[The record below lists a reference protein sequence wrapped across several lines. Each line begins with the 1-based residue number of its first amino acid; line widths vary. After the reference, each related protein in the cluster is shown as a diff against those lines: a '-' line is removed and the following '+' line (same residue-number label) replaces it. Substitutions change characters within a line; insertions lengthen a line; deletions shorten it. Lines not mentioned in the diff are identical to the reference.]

1 MAPTIWI
8 IKLHANHVLKVK
20 FVQSVR
26 FHGISVLKINT
37 FLLLVRKRRLEFQQV
52 GSLIVP
58 KVTWL
63 DHVLQELT
71 LRMDTRVT
79 LDVYL
84 VQRAMLVLSVQTTQ
98 SAVMKVMKLL
108 RSVVVSALLV
118 LITSG
123 WVEGFAITKY
133 KIILRCIQFSILSSA
148 DGTM

>member
-58 KVTWL
+58 KVT
-63 DHVLQELT
+63 
-71 LRMDTRVT
+71 
-79 LDVYL
+79 
-84 VQRAMLVLSVQTTQ
+84 
-98 SAVMKVMKLL
+98 
-108 RSVVVSALLV
+108 
-118 LITSG
+118 
-123 WVEGFAITKY
+123 
-133 KIILRCIQFSILSSA
+133 
-148 DGTM
+148 